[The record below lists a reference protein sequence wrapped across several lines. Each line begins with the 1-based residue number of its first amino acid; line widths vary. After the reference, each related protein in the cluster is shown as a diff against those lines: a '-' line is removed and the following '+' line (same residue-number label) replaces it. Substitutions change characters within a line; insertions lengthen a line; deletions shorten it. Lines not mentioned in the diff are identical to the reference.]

1 MLNIN
6 SLEELGTSTI
16 QPVKYLGIFRDIP
29 MDPDKSMGTN
39 TQAQKHSHSKSL
51 SRINLWHNWCNEKC
65 RACWEYTDSP
75 ICHFNFGRS
84 DLQIIC

>member
-51 SRINLWHNWCNEKC
+51 SRINLWHNWCNESAEHVGNIQTVQYVTLTLVGQIC
-65 RACWEYTDSP
+65 R
-75 ICHFNFGRS
+75 
-84 DLQIIC
+84 